1 MNIKIYQDSGYIDI
15 ESIVKTQYPFIFIT
29 GGRATGKTYTSL
41 KYATENNIKF
51 IYMRRTQS
59 QADLINKSD
68 FSPFK
73 SYNRDTGVNIIT
85 EPITKYN
92 SAFYY
97 GEMAEKSDKLKPSG
111 NPIGYTAALST
122 IANMR
127 GFDASDVELLIYDE
141 FIKEKHERP
150 LKNEALAF
158 FNAYESINRNR
169 ELKGGKPLQALCLSN
184 AMSIDNDIYRHL
196 KLVDVVDRMQKKQHS
211 YWVDEERGILV
222 IQLHKSPISV
232 WKSKTALYKLTEGS
246 DFYDMAISND
256 FAFEEKGNIKP
267 QPLIEYIPKV
277 RVGEITIYLHKSNRR
292 VYVTKH
298 LSGTPQK
305 EYGTG
310 EMEKERFRKAY
321 FFLWSDYMCGDIWF
335 DSYES
340 ELEFRIAFGKN

>member
-1 MNIKIYQDSGYIDI
+1 MNINIYQKNGYVDI
-15 ESIVKTQYPFIFIT
+15 EGIIKTGFPFIFIT

-41 KYATENNIKF
+41 KYAVEKEIKF

-59 QADLINKSD
+59 QADLINKTD

-73 SYNRDTGVNIIT
+73 SYNRDNGVEIIT
-85 EPITKYN
+85 EPVTKYN

-97 GEMAEKSDKLKPSG
+97 GEMSEKSDKLKPSG
-111 NPIGYTAALST
+111 RPLGYTAALST

-169 ELKGGKPLQALCLSN
+169 EINGSKPLQTLCLSN
-184 AMSIDNDIYRHL
+184 AMSLDNDIYRHL
-196 KLVDVVDRMQKKQHS
+196 KVMDVVDKMGKKNHS
-211 YWVDEERGILV
+211 YWTDNERGILI
-222 IQLHKSPISV
+222 IQLQKSPISIV
-232 WKSKTALYKLTEGS
+232 KSKTALYKLTQGS
-246 DFYDMAISND
+246 EFYDMAISND

-267 QPLIEYIPKV
+267 QPLIEYTPKV
-277 RVGEITIYLHKSNRR
+277 KIGEICIYLHKANRR
-292 VYVTKH
+292 VYVTRH
-298 LSGTPQK
+298 ASGAFQK
-305 EYGTG
+305 TYDSG
-310 EMEKERFRKAY
+310 EIERERFRRAY
-321 FFLWSDYMCGDIWF
+321 AFLWTDYMMGDLWF
-335 DSYES
+335 DSYET